1 MCDDSK
7 IPLFEKKR
15 LEMKL
20 LALQALTKQRSPSPN
35 DSVVSHRSQRSQR
48 SQSRQRKGDHET
60 RRSSRSR
67 RNDEYTTRGHDVT
80 DDGFPMPRH
89 SRTPTIVRIVF
100 SEQEEQ
106 KLNELDAKLVSIKHK
121 IDQIMQNMSS
131 LNWERDRL
139 EKRIDEQF
147 DEFVIH
153 LQRRREDIKHDL
165 NEIAAK
171 QMQMMKGHIQ
181 TLNKQT
187 KQIRDSQKK
196 CEKYLSGLLRI
207 TK

>member
-1 MCDDSK
+1 
-7 IPLFEKKR
+7 
-15 LEMKL
+15 MKL

-35 DSVVSHRSQRSQR
+35 PSVVSHRS
-48 SQSRQRKGDHET
+48 QRKGDHET

-67 RNDEYTTRGHDVT
+67 RNIGNDSEYATNGRGT
-80 DDGFPMPRH
+80 DDGYGH
-89 SRTPTIVRIVF
+89 LKRTPTIVRIVF
-100 SEQEEQ
+100 SEAEEA
-106 KLNELDAKLVSIKHK
+106 KLNALDEKLVSIKHK
-121 IDQIMQNMSS
+121 IDQIMQNMST

-139 EKRIDEQF
+139 EKRIDQQF

-171 QMQMMKGHIQ
+171 QMQTMKGHIQ
-181 TLNKQT
+181 SLNKQT

-196 CEKYLSGLLRI
+196 CEKYLSGL
-207 TK
+207 